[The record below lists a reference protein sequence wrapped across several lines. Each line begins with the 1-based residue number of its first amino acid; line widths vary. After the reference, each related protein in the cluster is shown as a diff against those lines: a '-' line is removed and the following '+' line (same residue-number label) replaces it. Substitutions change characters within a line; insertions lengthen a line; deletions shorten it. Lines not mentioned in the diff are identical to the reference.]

1 MAEPV
6 KKYYQPYLQKFVVL
20 SVRKPLLSRKQ
31 KNSLWKQF
39 PFISTVNIFFIT
51 DKQLLHSWSSQ
62 HARGKSK
69 IRLNYCSSL
78 QYLKRSHLFYLWR
91 FFFNHPKH
99 VEEAGK
105 WAEVWHVCNE
115 TKKEMQYSPICETF
129 PCAPFVDCHLKKT
142 GEDAR
147 INKNYANKQVKSS
160 LKKFLLFSKSV
171 QTSRKKW
178 KK

>member
-1 MAEPV
+1 MFWQIFVKNCRSVAEPV

-39 PFISTVNIFFIT
+39 PLIYTVNIFFIT

-91 FFFNHPKH
+91 FFFIHPKH
-99 VEEAGK
+99 VEE
-105 WAEVWHVCNE
+105 ENE
-115 TKKEMQYSPICETF
+115 QKCDTCAMKQKKKCSTRQ
-129 PCAPFVDCHLKKT
+129 FVKHFYVLHLLT
-142 GEDAR
+142 
-147 INKNYANKQVKSS
+147 V
-160 LKKFLLFSKSV
+160 
-171 QTSRKKW
+171 TW
-178 KK
+178 KKQKRMQE